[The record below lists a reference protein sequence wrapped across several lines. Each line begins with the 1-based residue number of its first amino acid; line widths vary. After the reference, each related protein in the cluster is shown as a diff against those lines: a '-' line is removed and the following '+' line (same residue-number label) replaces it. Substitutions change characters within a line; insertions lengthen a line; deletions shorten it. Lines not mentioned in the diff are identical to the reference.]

1 LTLARLSA
9 IFPVRDLPRRRNE
22 DILLLSHSS
31 RPDQRRA
38 PAPIIPIEERLAD
51 EARFFKSWLDNP
63 MIAGAVSP
71 SGRALARMMARYV
84 DPLEPGPIIEL
95 GPGTGAITE
104 ALLQRGIA
112 PDRLY
117 MIEFDPGFC
126 RLLARRFPGVH
137 VIRGDAYRL
146 SETLEAYLSQPA
158 AAIVSSLPLLM
169 KPERRRLALL
179 ADAFTRLAPNGRFIQ
194 FTYGPVSPIP
204 RGRAGGPAFQVESS
218 PPVWWNLP
226 PARVWIY
233 RRRGPE
239 ADPIQ
244 AAPNPA
250 QDFFG
255 RVRFG
260 AGQMQSQLMKEIAD
274 AKAKFRLKARARH
287 LRRQGARLEPA
298 LRIFRK
304 LPNHDKLR
312 RPR

>member
-1 LTLARLSA
+1 MLG
-9 IFPVRDLPRRRNE
+9 
-22 DILLLSHSS
+22 HSS

-38 PAPIIPIEERLAD
+38 PAPNIPIEERLAD

-71 SGRALARMMARYV
+71 SGRQLARMMARYV
-84 DPLEPGPIIEL
+84 DPQEPGPIIEL

-104 ALLQRGIA
+104 ALLHRGVA

-117 MIEFDPGFC
+117 LVEFDPGFC

-137 VIRGDAYRL
+137 IIRGDAYRL
-146 SETLEAYLSQPA
+146 SETLAAHLSAPA

-204 RGRAGGPAFQVESS
+204 RGRVGGPAFHVEGS

-239 ADPIQ
+239 TPP
-244 AAPNPA
+244 AAA
-250 QDFFG
+250 SSRQDFLG

-260 AGQMQSQLMKEIAD
+260 AGQMQTQLMKEIEG
-274 AKAKFRLKARARH
+274 AKAKFRLKARARQ
-287 LRRQGARLEPA
+287 LRRQSARLEPA
-298 LRIFRK
+298 LRILRR
-304 LPNHDKLR
+304 LPDRDKLR